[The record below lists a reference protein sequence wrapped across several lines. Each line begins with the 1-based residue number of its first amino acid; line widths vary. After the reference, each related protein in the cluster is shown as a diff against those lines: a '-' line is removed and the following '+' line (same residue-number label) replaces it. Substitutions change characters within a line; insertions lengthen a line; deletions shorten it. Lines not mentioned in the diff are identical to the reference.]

1 MELSAYKSVCYESFH
16 CTTIFSR
23 RLLSSERGEDAKP
36 NKCSQWFRTVIDLL
50 FMCQS
55 THASFVRH
63 RRVDIDANVGFN
75 VEQFAHPFV
84 RIFYVNIA
92 VQIIF

>member
-1 MELSAYKSVCYESFH
+1 
-16 CTTIFSR
+16 
-23 RLLSSERGEDAKP
+23 
-36 NKCSQWFRTVIDLL
+36 
-50 FMCQS
+50 MCQS

-92 VQIIF
+92 AVQMFISFSNAIPKMLMCYFYFVIDFIYKFPNV